1 MYKTAVV
8 RAQGEGQ
15 TVIVKCVMMEN
26 NVSSTLH
33 PSKSMVEGVLPFVSL
48 VFRQVP
54 GEVPGLF

>member
-15 TVIVKCVMMEN
+15 TVMMEN

-33 PSKSMVEGVLPFVSL
+33 SSKSMAEGVLPFVSL